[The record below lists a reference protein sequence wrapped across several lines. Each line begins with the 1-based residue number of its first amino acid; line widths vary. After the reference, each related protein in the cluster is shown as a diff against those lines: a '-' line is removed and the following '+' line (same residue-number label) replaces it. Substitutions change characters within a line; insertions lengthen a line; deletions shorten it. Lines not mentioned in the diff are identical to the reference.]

1 MGGVTKVGANCINC
15 MLAFKERLPLA
26 LPGFCGKKG
35 GKLFEA
41 RWLQSNF
48 CTFVP
53 SNFLQSAFLTIT
65 LSTVYEACGNVQL
78 ISRKTEQSNSGGAT
92 EKKQGWGLAGF
103 YLRIFLLS
111 LLSSELIKLWVP
123 PPHLL
128 PRRLPVLHGWLCHC
142 QLPVKN
148 IRWEIENLVLSW
160 ALPKNDQTPKFKR
173 FLASHLHKIVISK
186 TKTRMGFMAFT
197 TSRYFLLTVIILIW
211 LGLICQ

>member
-1 MGGVTKVGANCINC
+1 MKCHNQNCGSTFGVETDMNGKYPIAIILPKIPQQLAMGGVTKVGANCINC

-78 ISRKTEQSNSGGAT
+78 ISRKTEQSNSGGA
-92 EKKQGWGLAGF
+92 KKRSRADDLLDFTSGF
-103 YLRIFLLS
+103 SFCLF
-111 LLSSELIKLWVP
+111 
-123 PPHLL
+123 
-128 PRRLPVLHGWLCHC
+128 
-142 QLPVKN
+142 
-148 IRWEIENLVLSW
+148 
-160 ALPKNDQTPKFKR
+160 
-173 FLASHLHKIVISK
+173 
-186 TKTRMGFMAFT
+186 
-197 TSRYFLLTVIILIW
+197 
-211 LGLICQ
+211 

>member
-1 MGGVTKVGANCINC
+1 MWFNIWCWNRYEREISNSYYFVKIPQQLAMGGVTKVGANCINC

-92 EKKQGWGLAGF
+92 KKKQGWGFAGF

-142 QLPVKN
+142 QLPEIKKE
-148 IRWEIENLVLSW
+148 IRREITKKREPCAELFQAGEGGDEGVRVCASYW
-160 ALPKNDQTPKFKR
+160 DPK
-173 FLASHLHKIVISK
+173 
-186 TKTRMGFMAFT
+186 
-197 TSRYFLLTVIILIW
+197 
-211 LGLICQ
+211 

>member
-142 QLPVKN
+142 QLPVIKN
-148 IRWEIENLVLSW
+148 IRWEVTKKIENLVLSW
-160 ALPKNDQTPKFKR
+160 ALPKNDQTPK
-173 FLASHLHKIVISK
+173 
-186 TKTRMGFMAFT
+186 
-197 TSRYFLLTVIILIW
+197 
-211 LGLICQ
+211 C

>member
-1 MGGVTKVGANCINC
+1 MKGKYPRAIILPKIPQQLAMGGVTKVGANCINC

-92 EKKQGWGLAGF
+92 KKKQG
-103 YLRIFLLS
+103 
-111 LLSSELIKLWVP
+111 
-123 PPHLL
+123 
-128 PRRLPVLHGWLCHC
+128 
-142 QLPVKN
+142 
-148 IRWEIENLVLSW
+148 
-160 ALPKNDQTPKFKR
+160 
-173 FLASHLHKIVISK
+173 
-186 TKTRMGFMAFT
+186 
-197 TSRYFLLTVIILIW
+197 
-211 LGLICQ
+211 